1 MVFTLSTVEIQYLQ
15 LQIFFTAGSWFL
27 YPAFMISL
35 QYIAIAIL
43 HVFWLPQKKKE
54 KAAAL
59 RSCVVFMH
67 EVCVS
72 FGSNSEGNLPGAA
85 GASMLPILSVSIR
98 GVRDVLGG
106 ATSVR
111 HPTAH
116 LPQPVHTLL

>member
-1 MVFTLSTVEIQYLQ
+1 M
-15 LQIFFTAGSWFL
+15 
-27 YPAFMISL
+27 
-35 QYIAIAIL
+35 
-43 HVFWLPQKKKE
+43 VFWLPWKKKKE

-85 GASMLPILSVSIR
+85 GASMLLMLSVSIW
-98 GVRDVLGG
+98 GVRDVWGG
-106 ATSVR
+106 AASAR

-116 LPQPVHTLL
+116 LSQPVHAFL